1 MGPLRI
7 PTPLPDDLEELVQR
21 IIGACIVVHQ
31 ALGPGLL
38 EGIYT
43 RAVAAELSSLGIKC
57 EIHVAQVISYLKVTR
72 ARIGLLMN
80 FNAEYLRSGLRRVI
94 L

>member
-1 MGPLRI
+1 MTSKSSCSGSLAR
-7 PTPLPDDLEELVQR
+7 
-21 IIGACIVVHQ
+21 
-31 ALGPGLL
+31 ALSCTKRWGPGLL